1 MRRSAKRSRNAA
13 GKSLGDM
20 CATQK
25 ALATVGSS
33 VRGGA
38 SASMVSSSVAVLPI
52 LFFSGLVARNFWKT
66 APPLAAVPSELL
78 AFEFE
83 AGSPPPPPELATK
96 EGKNRGG
103 PLNPARLSATRWAK
117 LAWLAEV
124 KGWNYTNAS
133 EFNGTLDRDLE
144 SARYA
149 LLVKIKGIDYA
160 LNRQRHSAHIYGRGT
175 HAIALTPASLRMRS
189 RAEGKLEEK
198 FDAEYKKASNV
209 AQRRIA
215 RQSENPGARRRYTE
229 AENDQIERGEPV
241 AGRGPNALRQKRADL
256 AIPKPPFPTAI
267 FDASLPPLELRYD
280 SWTPLCPEH
289 SIPPEAEVD
298 WANACARIPENWPL
312 SFGTSDV
319 DLRDRHGEAVQ
330 VRCCSID
337 ALHADLFI
345 ATILRLL
352 TLIYTRL
359 QCCSASALRLHCI
372 TCTKAAPCALLL
384 YQPRQDSLLPEIH
397 RTNNISVVPLLF

>member
-1 MRRSAKRSRNAA
+1 
-13 GKSLGDM
+13 
-20 CATQK
+20 
-25 ALATVGSS
+25 
-33 VRGGA
+33 
-38 SASMVSSSVAVLPI
+38 
-52 LFFSGLVARNFWKT
+52 
-66 APPLAAVPSELL
+66 VPSELL

-160 LNRQRHSAHIYGRGT
+160 LN
-175 HAIALTPASLRMRS
+175 S

-198 FDAEYKKASNV
+198 FDAEYTKASKV

-267 FDASLPPLELRYD
+267 FDASLPPLKLRYD
-280 SWTPLCPEH
+280 SASVGAVRAGAVRRTCETCISATSSGPLTIFLEND
-289 SIPPEAEVD
+289 PPA
-298 WANACARIPENWPL
+298 PL
-312 SFGTSDV
+312 F
-319 DLRDRHGEAVQ
+319 
-330 VRCCSID
+330 
-337 ALHADLFI
+337 
-345 ATILRLL
+345 
-352 TLIYTRL
+352 
-359 QCCSASALRLHCI
+359 
-372 TCTKAAPCALLL
+372 
-384 YQPRQDSLLPEIH
+384 DS
-397 RTNNISVVPLLF
+397 SK

>member
-1 MRRSAKRSRNAA
+1 MQRSSKRSRKAA

-38 SASMVSSSVAVLPI
+38 SASMVSSTVAVLPI
-52 LFFSGLVARNFWKT
+52 LFFSGLVACNFWKT

-83 AGSPPPPPELATK
+83 AGSPPPPPELVTK

-149 LLVKIKGIDYA
+149 LLVKIKGEDYA
-160 LNRQRHSAHIYGRGT
+160 RNRQRLSAHIYGRLA
-175 HAIALTPASLRMRS
+175 HTPS
-189 RAEGKLEEK
+189 R
-198 FDAEYKKASNV
+198 
-209 AQRRIA
+209 
-215 RQSENPGARRRYTE
+215 
-229 AENDQIERGEPV
+229 
-241 AGRGPNALRQKRADL
+241 
-256 AIPKPPFPTAI
+256 
-267 FDASLPPLELRYD
+267 
-280 SWTPLCPEH
+280 
-289 SIPPEAEVD
+289 
-298 WANACARIPENWPL
+298 
-312 SFGTSDV
+312 
-319 DLRDRHGEAVQ
+319 
-330 VRCCSID
+330 
-337 ALHADLFI
+337 
-345 ATILRLL
+345 
-352 TLIYTRL
+352 
-359 QCCSASALRLHCI
+359 
-372 TCTKAAPCALLL
+372 
-384 YQPRQDSLLPEIH
+384 
-397 RTNNISVVPLLF
+397 

>member
-20 CATQK
+20 CAAQK

-38 SASMVSSSVAVLPI
+38 SASMVSSTVAVLPI
-52 LFFSGLVARNFWKT
+52 LFFSGLVACNFWKT

-149 LLVKIKGIDYA
+149 LLVKIKGEDYA
-160 LNRQRHSAHIYGRGT
+160 RNRQRHSAHICGRLA
-175 HAIALTPASLRMRS
+175 HTPS
-189 RAEGKLEEK
+189 R
-198 FDAEYKKASNV
+198 
-209 AQRRIA
+209 
-215 RQSENPGARRRYTE
+215 
-229 AENDQIERGEPV
+229 
-241 AGRGPNALRQKRADL
+241 
-256 AIPKPPFPTAI
+256 
-267 FDASLPPLELRYD
+267 
-280 SWTPLCPEH
+280 
-289 SIPPEAEVD
+289 
-298 WANACARIPENWPL
+298 
-312 SFGTSDV
+312 
-319 DLRDRHGEAVQ
+319 
-330 VRCCSID
+330 
-337 ALHADLFI
+337 
-345 ATILRLL
+345 
-352 TLIYTRL
+352 
-359 QCCSASALRLHCI
+359 
-372 TCTKAAPCALLL
+372 
-384 YQPRQDSLLPEIH
+384 
-397 RTNNISVVPLLF
+397 